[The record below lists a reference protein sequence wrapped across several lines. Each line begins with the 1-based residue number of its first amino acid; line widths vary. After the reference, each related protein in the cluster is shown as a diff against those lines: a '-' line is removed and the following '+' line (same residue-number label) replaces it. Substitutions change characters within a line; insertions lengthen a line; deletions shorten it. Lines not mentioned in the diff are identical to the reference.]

1 MHSPL
6 NSSLSHT
13 IFRLGTWY
21 GLYRLII
28 AVSLTIILVSTNAQ
42 ADNSLQQPSLYF
54 YTLLGYSIVSLV
66 QLLGFKFIAA
76 QATRQ
81 LALFFI
87 VDVICLSLL
96 TFSVGEP
103 NLQLSLLYVI
113 AIFTS
118 AILLSARMSLIIT
131 LLAIIAVIYQRF
143 VGSLFDYNNL
153 NTIGNSALLAFL
165 FFVVHGIGQIAVQ
178 RFKLLE
184 ALTFHQSV
192 ELYQLQNINRYIL
205 EQIEE
210 GYLVLDE
217 DYNIVLSNPAAC
229 SLLGI
234 PPQFANE
241 KYPLAKWHTD
251 LYEIL
256 KFGDLQEGD
265 RFIFESRLSTYSI
278 NIKVQHLLVPQQAL
292 TLLILQDAQQINQQA
307 QQLKLAALGQLSAS
321 IAHEIRNPLAAIV
334 QANELLKD
342 SDPEQQNTLQ
352 HMIGKQA
359 KRIDS
364 IVQDTLGLARS
375 ERTHPI
381 QIDLNHFITSLFE
394 EDLSDVKHSIRLE
407 ISDNY
412 LKFLFDEKQLR
423 QVMINLVRNAL
434 RHNAPDSPD
443 VTINIHS
450 QTNKIYIDVIDY
462 GEGVSKRDISQLF
475 KPFFSTEINGTGLGL
490 YLSHSF
496 CEANH
501 AKLTYVEQKQGACFR
516 IECPI
521 IY

>member
-1 MHSPL
+1 MQFPL

-28 AVSLTIILVSTNAQ
+28 AVSLNIILVLTDAQ
-42 ADNSLQQPSLYF
+42 TDNSLQQPALYS
-54 YTLLGYSIVSLV
+54 YTLLGYSLLSLV
-66 QLLGFKFIAA
+66 QLLCFKFIAT

-81 LALFFI
+81 LILFFI
-87 VDVICLSLL
+87 VDIICLSLL

-118 AILLSARMSLIIT
+118 AILLSARMSLLIT
-131 LLAIIAVIYQRF
+131 LLAVIAVIYQRF

-184 ALTFHQSV
+184 ALTFHQSI

-217 DYNIVLSNPAAC
+217 NYDIVVSNPAAC

-241 KYPLAKWHTD
+241 KYPLAKWHAD
-251 LYEIL
+251 LFEIL
-256 KFGDLQEGD
+256 KFGDLKEGD
-265 RFIFESRLSTYSI
+265 RFIFESRLSAYSI
-278 NIKVQHLLVPQQAL
+278 NIKVQHLLVPQQTL
-292 TLLILQDAQQINQQA
+292 TLLIL
-307 QQLKLAALGQLSAS
+307 
-321 IAHEIRNPLAAIV
+321 
-334 QANELLKD
+334 
-342 SDPEQQNTLQ
+342 
-352 HMIGKQA
+352 
-359 KRIDS
+359 
-364 IVQDTLGLARS
+364 QDTLGLARS

-381 QIDLNHFITSLFE
+381 QIDVKHFIDTLLE
-394 EDLSDVKHSIRLE
+394 EDLFDVKHSIQLK
-407 ISDNY
+407 ISDSS

-434 RHNAPDSPD
+434 RHNAPDSPYIM
-443 VTINIHS
+443 VNIHS

>member
-1 MHSPL
+1 MQFPL

-28 AVSLTIILVSTNAQ
+28 AVSLNIILVLTDAQ
-42 ADNSLQQPSLYF
+42 TDNSLQQPALYS
-54 YTLLGYSIVSLV
+54 YTLLGYSLLSLV
-66 QLLGFKFIAA
+66 QLLCFKFIAT

-81 LALFFI
+81 LILFFI
-87 VDVICLSLL
+87 VDIICLSLL

-118 AILLSARMSLIIT
+118 AILLSARMSLLIT
-131 LLAIIAVIYQRF
+131 LLAVIAVIYQRF

-153 NTIGNSALLAFL
+153 NTIGNSALLDFL

-184 ALTFHQSV
+184 ALTFHQSI

-217 DYNIVLSNPAAC
+217 NYDIVVSNPAAC

-241 KYPLAKWHTD
+241 KYPLAKWHAD
-251 LYEIL
+251 LFEIL
-256 KFGDLQEGD
+256 KFGDLKEGD
-265 RFIFESRLSTYSI
+265 RFIFESRLSAYSI
-278 NIKVQHLLVPQQAL
+278 NIKVQHLLVPQQTL
-292 TLLILQDAQQINQQA
+292 TLLIL
-307 QQLKLAALGQLSAS
+307 
-321 IAHEIRNPLAAIV
+321 
-334 QANELLKD
+334 
-342 SDPEQQNTLQ
+342 
-352 HMIGKQA
+352 
-359 KRIDS
+359 
-364 IVQDTLGLARS
+364 QDTLGLARS

-381 QIDLNHFITSLFE
+381 QIDVKHFIDTLLE
-394 EDLSDVKHSIRLE
+394 EDLFDVKHSIQLK
-407 ISDNY
+407 ISDSS

-434 RHNAPDSPD
+434 RHNAPDSPYIM
-443 VTINIHS
+443 VNIHS

>member
-1 MHSPL
+1 M
-6 NSSLSHT
+6 
-13 IFRLGTWY
+13 GTWY

-28 AVSLTIILVSTNAQ
+28 AVSLNIILVLTDAQ
-42 ADNSLQQPSLYF
+42 IDNSLQQPALYS
-54 YTLLGYSIVSLV
+54 YTLLGYSILSLL
-66 QLLGFKFIAA
+66 QLLCFKFVAT
-76 QATRQ
+76 QATKQ
-81 LALFFI
+81 LILFFV

-118 AILLSARMSLIIT
+118 AILLSARMSLLIT

-184 ALTFHQSV
+184 ALTFHQSI

-217 DYNIVLSNPAAC
+217 NYDIVLSNPAAC

-234 PPQFANE
+234 PPQFASG
-241 KYPLAKWHTD
+241 KYPLAKWHPD
-251 LYEIL
+251 FFEIL
-256 KFGDLQEGD
+256 KFDNLQEGD

-278 NIKVQHLLVPQQAL
+278 NIKVQHLVVPQQAL

-342 SDPEQQNTLQ
+342 SDSEQQNTLRR
-352 HMIGKQA
+352 MISKQT

-364 IVQDTLGLARS
+364 IVQDTLGLASS
-375 ERTHPI
+375 ERTYPI
-381 QIDLNHFITSLFE
+381 QIELNNFIKTLLD
-394 EDLSDVKHSIRLE
+394 EDLLDVKHSIQLK
-407 ISDNY
+407 ISDSS
-412 LKFLFDEKQLR
+412 LKLLFDEKQLR
-423 QVMINLVRNAL
+423 QVLINLVRNAL
-434 RHNAPDSPD
+434 RHNAPDSPH
-443 VTINIHS
+443 VLINIHS

-516 IECPI
+516 MECPI

>member
-1 MHSPL
+1 MQFPL

-28 AVSLTIILVSTNAQ
+28 AVSLNIILVLTDAQ
-42 ADNSLQQPSLYF
+42 TDNSLQQPALYS
-54 YTLLGYSIVSLV
+54 YTLLGYSLLSLV
-66 QLLGFKFIAA
+66 QLLCFKFIAT

-81 LALFFI
+81 LILFFI
-87 VDVICLSLL
+87 VDIICLSLL

-118 AILLSARMSLIIT
+118 AILLSARMSLLIT
-131 LLAIIAVIYQRF
+131 LLAVIAVIYQRF

-184 ALTFHQSV
+184 ALTFHQSI

-217 DYNIVLSNPAAC
+217 NYDIVVSNPAAC

-241 KYPLAKWHTD
+241 KYPLAKWHAD
-251 LYEIL
+251 LFEIL
-256 KFGDLQEGD
+256 KFGDLKEGD
-265 RFIFESRLSTYSI
+265 RFIFESRLSAYSI
-278 NIKVQHLLVPQQAL
+278 NIKVQHLLVPQQTL
-292 TLLILQDAQQINQQA
+292 TLLIL
-307 QQLKLAALGQLSAS
+307 
-321 IAHEIRNPLAAIV
+321 
-334 QANELLKD
+334 
-342 SDPEQQNTLQ
+342 
-352 HMIGKQA
+352 
-359 KRIDS
+359 
-364 IVQDTLGLARS
+364 QDTLGLARS

-381 QIDLNHFITSLFE
+381 QIDVKHFIDTLLE
-394 EDLSDVKHSIRLE
+394 EDLFDVKHSIQLK
-407 ISDNY
+407 ISDSS

-434 RHNAPDSPD
+434 RHNAPDSPYIM
-443 VTINIHS
+443 VNIHS

-496 CEANH
+496 CETNH